1 MCKKEQFSEYI
12 ARLMNNL
19 VSIITPSYNSAKFIK
34 YCVDS
39 VISQTYENWEMII
52 VDDYSRDNSRELIS
66 KFAKEDDRIKP
77 IFLDENV
84 GAAEARNVAIKKS
97 KGKYIAFLDSDDIWK
112 LDKLEKQIAFMKKN
126 DFAFTFTSYQPISE
140 DGEEKY
146 SVIKAPKKMTY
157 HSYLKNTIIGCLTV
171 VIDIDKTGNFEMP
184 NIRSSHDMALWL
196 LIMKRGFSA
205 NGLDENLAY
214 YRIVSTSNTSK
225 KWKAAKEVWDVY
237 RKVEKLNI
245 VYSGICFVGYV
256 FNALKKRI

>member
-1 MCKKEQFSEYI
+1 
-12 ARLMNNL
+12 MNNL

-39 VISQTYENWEMII
+39 VLSQTYENWELLII
-52 VDDYSRDNSRELIS
+52 DDCSRDNSRDVILELS
-66 KFAKEDDRIKP
+66 SLDERIKP
-77 IFLDENV
+77 IYLKGNI
-84 GAAEARNVAIKKS
+84 GAAAARNVAIKKS

-126 DFAFTFTSYQPISE
+126 DFAFTFTSYQLISE
-140 DGEEKY
+140 DGEEKS
-146 SVIKAPKKMTY
+146 SVIKAPKRMTY

-171 VIDIDKTGNFEMP
+171 VIDRDKTGNFEMP

-205 NGLDENLAY
+205 YGLDENLAY

-245 VYSGICFVGYV
+245 VYSAICFVGYV
-256 FNALKKRI
+256 CNAIKKRM